1 MDAYDILFDKNAY
14 LYRMFYQ
21 KLIEDNE
28 KFNLTSIT
36 EENEVLY
43 KHFLDSRDATDIF
56 ENNSSV
62 VEIGS
67 GAGFPS
73 VPLKIER
80 PDLSFTL
87 IESNNKKC
95 RFLSEIGEMLNFD
108 GFTVICD
115 RAEAIG
121 KSDLRESFDYG
132 IARAVAKCNTL
143 LEYLMPLIKVGG
155 SAVLWKGQSIKEELI
170 EAENA
175 IKVLG
180 GRLEKTI
187 SYEIGD
193 YGTHYYCI
201 IKKIKETPPK
211 YPRGNGKERKCPL

>member
-1 MDAYDILFDKNAY
+1 MDEYDILFGKNAY
-14 LYRMFYQ
+14 LYRQYYK
-21 KLIEDNE
+21 KLIEDNQ

-36 EENEVLY
+36 EETEVLY
-43 KHFLDSRDATDIF
+43 KHFLDSSEAGKVFAKDAT
-56 ENNSSV
+56 V

-73 VPLKIER
+73 IPLKIER
-80 PDLSFTL
+80 SDLSFTL

-95 RFLSEIGEMLNFD
+95 NFLKEVALMLNFCN
-108 GFTVICD
+108 FNVLCD
-115 RAEAIG
+115 RAEAAG
-121 KSDLRESFDYG
+121 KSHLRESFDYG

-155 SAVLWKGQSIKEELI
+155 YAVLWKGQSLTEELK
-170 EAENA
+170 EARNA
-175 IKVLG
+175 INILG
-180 GRLEKTI
+180 GKLEKII

-201 IKKIKETPPK
+201 IKKVKETPSK